1 MRRETVIENVRVY
14 DLTVADE
21 HVFYADGVL
30 VGNCHDAIQYMA
42 LGFTDGAAREARAR
56 KHQHYAVQSRNTYV
70 Y

>member
-1 MRRETVIENVRVY
+1 MRRDIVDGSKPVY

-21 HVFYADGVL
+21 HVFYANGVL

-56 KHQHYAVQSRNTYV
+56 KHNHHAVQYRNPYA